1 MGWLLCGCAEVGAK
15 PGKYDIRTTV
25 RQDFGEMGR
34 RAFEALVTK
43 VANPSAEAVR
53 GVIPVELVR
62 RESVAST
69 I

>member
-1 MGWLLCGCAEVGAK
+1 MGWHLCGCAEVGAK